1 MRQVALQTGQVISE
15 EVINK
20 NVKQA
25 DSWNKATS
33 AVFGMSTAVGNLIA
47 DMVHLDAVADA
58 ATTTATQLT
67 NSVNKNA
74 AQRKEK
80 DSSWLMNL
88 PSYLIPKMAMD
99 AILGPLV
106 KPQGTWDAPASSRSA
121 GGKIGGLLGGATAPA
136 ERAASGMSG
145 SAGQLFARLESKYSL
160 PAGLMDSVWKQES
173 NRGDPRFMVSPKGAK
188 GHFGFM
194 DPTAKQYGVT
204 DPNDLEQSADGSAR
218 MWRDL
223 MNKYGGD
230 LSKASMAYNWGQ
242 GNLDRKGAERAPA
255 ESRAYADAM
264 VKGTGGAGA
273 APTINL
279 VVSNV
284 PAGMT
289 VKLAQTSPNNI
300 GLAFA
305 PGSAN

>member
-160 PAGLMDSVWKQES
+160 PAGLMDSVWKQE
-173 NRGDPRFMVSPKGAK
+173 
-188 GHFGFM
+188 
-194 DPTAKQYGVT
+194 
-204 DPNDLEQSADGSAR
+204 
-218 MWRDL
+218 
-223 MNKYGGD
+223 
-230 LSKASMAYNWGQ
+230 
-242 GNLDRKGAERAPA
+242 
-255 ESRAYADAM
+255 
-264 VKGTGGAGA
+264 
-273 APTINL
+273 
-279 VVSNV
+279 
-284 PAGMT
+284 
-289 VKLAQTSPNNI
+289 
-300 GLAFA
+300 
-305 PGSAN
+305 